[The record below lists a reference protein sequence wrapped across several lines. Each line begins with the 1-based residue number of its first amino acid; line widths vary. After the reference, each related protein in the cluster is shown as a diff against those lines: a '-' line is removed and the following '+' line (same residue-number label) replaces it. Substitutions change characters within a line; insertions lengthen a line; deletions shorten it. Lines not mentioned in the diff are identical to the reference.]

1 MKEVTIVGAGLA
13 GSEAAFFLLKKG
25 YKVHLYERRPLV
37 DDGAHTT
44 DAFGELVCSNS
55 LKSDRLDNACGLLK
69 EEMRKMDSI
78 TMEAA
83 EIARVP
89 GGNALAVDRDI
100 FASKITAK
108 LTSFPNLVLHR
119 EEITELPKGPTIIA
133 TGPLMLPIQ
142 EPPRSRGQ
150 GCGYRSPCCR

>member
-1 MKEVTIVGAGLA
+1 MVDREEKMKEVTIVGAGLA
-13 GSEAAFFLLKKG
+13 GSEAAFFLLKKC

-100 FASKITAK
+100 FAQKITAK
-108 LTSFPNLVLHR
+108 LTSFPR
-119 EEITELPKGPTIIA
+119 TTFFISDI
-133 TGPLMLPIQ
+133 
-142 EPPRSRGQ
+142 S
-150 GCGYRSPCCR
+150 

>member
-1 MKEVTIVGAGLA
+1 MVDREEEMKEVTIVGAGLA

-83 EIARVP
+83 MLLGVF
-89 GGNALAVDRDI
+89 L
-100 FASKITAK
+100 
-108 LTSFPNLVLHR
+108 
-119 EEITELPKGPTIIA
+119 IA
-133 TGPLMLPIQ
+133 TEGLFRYVHKIIGKIVYAGDVRRDRKEQ
-142 EPPRSRGQ
+142 KARERRARRRGEE
-150 GCGYRSPCCR
+150 